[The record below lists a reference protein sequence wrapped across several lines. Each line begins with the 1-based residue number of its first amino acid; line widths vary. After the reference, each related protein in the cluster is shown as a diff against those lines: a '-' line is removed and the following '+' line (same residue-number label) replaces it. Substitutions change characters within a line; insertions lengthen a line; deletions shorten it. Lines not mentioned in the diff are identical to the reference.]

1 MKRRKIGLRELYAKD
16 PIEADKQVWGRET
29 SRLTRRGFLSKS
41 ALATMSAVL
50 GGNIVFA
57 ENMPAGI
64 IPAGLLDNDDPF
76 PLEGKNSELII
87 LNDKPWNVETP
98 AHLLDPRLTPKG
110 VFFVRNNGHMPENI
124 DVNSW
129 TLTIDGEGVSQPK
142 TYTLQELKSKFE
154 KVSYELVLE
163 CGGNGRSEFYP
174 QAKGNQWNVGAV
186 GCAKWTGVRLRDVL
200 NDVGIKSN
208 AEYIGYYGKD
218 VHLSGNP
225 DKVVIS
231 RGVPLDKAMQPESL
245 IAWAMND
252 EDIPIYH
259 GYPLRLVFGGWPAST
274 SGKWLSRIAVRDQVH
289 DGPKM
294 ESPSYRMPCKPVAPG
309 EVVKDEDMC
318 IMQTMPV
325 KSVITHPKSGAV
337 VKPGQSFEARG
348 HAWAGELDVSEMH
361 VSFDFGSTWQKCE
374 LTRPVNRMA
383 WQQWKANLQFPQ
395 EGYYEIW
402 ARATDSEGRMQP
414 MVLPGWNPKGYL
426 NNACHRIA
434 MKASS

>member
-1 MKRRKIGLRELYAKD
+1 
-16 PIEADKQVWGRET
+16 
-29 SRLTRRGFLSKS
+29 
-41 ALATMSAVL
+41 
-50 GGNIVFA
+50 
-57 ENMPAGI
+57 
-64 IPAGLLDNDDPF
+64 
-76 PLEGKNSELII
+76 
-87 LNDKPWNVETP
+87 
-98 AHLLDPRLTPKG
+98 
-110 VFFVRNNGHMPENI
+110 
-124 DVNSW
+124 
-129 TLTIDGEGVSQPK
+129 
-142 TYTLQELKSKFE
+142 
-154 KVSYELVLE
+154 
-163 CGGNGRSEFYP
+163 
-174 QAKGNQWNVGAV
+174 
-186 GCAKWTGVRLRDVL
+186 RDVL

>member
-1 MKRRKIGLRELYAKD
+1 
-16 PIEADKQVWGRET
+16 
-29 SRLTRRGFLSKS
+29 
-41 ALATMSAVL
+41 MSAVL